1 MFAPVY
7 WMAIGMG
14 ASHSVFVVGDQ
25 YSYLCMAQLNWWIA
39 TYIILHI
46 IDLISLGYDFGI
58 SSAIP
63 VSVLTFVALVTAVII
78 TVLVVLLTRVR
89 SNNKKILE
97 QLRQVQGN
105 AVYEEIV
112 CKTPPGSPTSSNI
125 DENIAYDRVTK
136 TTVITQVPSWKCVM
150 MWLARMCMFTLN
162 YMDWVNSISLLVF
175 SWASEDLC
183 NFHFMSSITCMHAC
197 INIIVYYTLFP
208 HY

>member
-1 MFAPVY
+1 
-7 WMAIGMG
+7 
-14 ASHSVFVVGDQ
+14 
-25 YSYLCMAQLNWWIA
+25 MAQLNWWIA
-39 TYIILHI
+39 TYIIILHV

-78 TVLVVLLTRVR
+78 TVLAVLLTRVR

-97 QLRQVQGN
+97 QLRQAQGN

-125 DENIAYDRVTK
+125 DENIAYDRVKK
-136 TTVITQVPSWKCVM
+136 TAVTTQVPSWKYVM
-150 MWLARMCMFTLN
+150 MWLARMYMFTLN
-162 YMDWVNSISLLVF
+162 YVDWVNSISLIVF

-183 NFHFMSSITCMHAC
+183 NFSFHVIHHMYACMHKYYRLLYTISALLAAWTAC
-197 INIIVYYTLFP
+197 WWLEAEITGSL
-208 HY
+208 